1 MTLSGC
7 SRGAQEWAQRPG
19 PDQGLGAP
27 PGPHGGSP
35 VIPSLNHTCTEG
47 PQTRTPP
54 ATALP
59 GCLLGERACPCHR
72 VTRPPPGGEWEG
84 LLTTTGGTSR
94 TLSTSSSDRG
104 TYHSVALLVSFVTP
118 SEERSTCVMTKA
130 EAEDRAT
137 GDPAGGEALG
147 L

>member
-1 MTLSGC
+1 MSPFLHLVSMRSSFWASYRLRPSC
-7 SRGAQEWAQRPG
+7 SCSCREY
-19 PDQGLGAP
+19 
-27 PGPHGGSP
+27 
-35 VIPSLNHTCTEG
+35 
-47 PQTRTPP
+47 
-54 ATALP
+54 
-59 GCLLGERACPCHR
+59 
-72 VTRPPPGGEWEG
+72 
-84 LLTTTGGTSR
+84 TTGGTSR